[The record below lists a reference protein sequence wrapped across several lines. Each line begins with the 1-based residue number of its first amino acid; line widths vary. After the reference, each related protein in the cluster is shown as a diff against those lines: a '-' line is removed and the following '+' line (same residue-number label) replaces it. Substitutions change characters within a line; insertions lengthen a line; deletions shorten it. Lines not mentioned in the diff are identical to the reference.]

1 MLAQADNEYIK
12 EEDRVMKKILICL
25 AAIAAVSCENTTTR
39 HLGSTMTIDVEPGYK
54 VTNATFKDEEIWYF
68 VEKMDS
74 TYVPTQKKLVE
85 KSMYGV
91 FEGAIIFKERR

>member
-1 MLAQADNEYIK
+1 
-12 EEDRVMKKILICL
+12 MKKILICL
-25 AAIAAVSCENTTTR
+25 AAIAAVSCENATTR
-39 HLGSTMTIDVEPGYK
+39 HLGDTMTIDVEPGYK

-85 KSMYGV
+85 KSMYGA
-91 FEGAIIFKERR
+91 FEGTIIFKERR

>member
-1 MLAQADNEYIK
+1 MLDQADNEYIK
-12 EEDRVMKKILICL
+12 EEDRFMKKILICL

-39 HLGSTMTIDVEPGYK
+39 HLGGTMTIDVEPGYK

-85 KSMYGV
+85 KSMFGA
-91 FEGAIIFKERR
+91 FEGTIIFKESR